1 MTDNSEMIIST
12 TNQTSSWDIVTAL
25 YMIVDSAGIRFHV
38 HLFMVFLLFN
48 YSRGPQQTNN

>member
-1 MTDNSEMIIST
+1 MADNSEMIIST